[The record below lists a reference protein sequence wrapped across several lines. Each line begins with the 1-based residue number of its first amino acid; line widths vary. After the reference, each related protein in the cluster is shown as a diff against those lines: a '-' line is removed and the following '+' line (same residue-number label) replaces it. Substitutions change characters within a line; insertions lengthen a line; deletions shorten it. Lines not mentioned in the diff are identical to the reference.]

1 MKPGKKDMDEQI
13 FSEIYV
19 NYYSRMLRF
28 ASVYLI
34 NKQDAEN
41 IVQDIFTYLWGNRS
55 LLKEVRQLQAF
66 LFMLVKR
73 RCIDFLRLK
82 INSLA
87 SIGSLGEIE
96 NRELEYKLYSLETL
110 DEDNV
115 TDEEMQRMLHKAIGQ
130 LPEKC
135 RYIFI
140 QAKINHKKYREIADE
155 TGLSIQTIKNQMT
168 IAIGKLQTE
177 LRKLLPF
184 LTFVF
189 GKCLCS

>member
-1 MKPGKKDMDEQI
+1 MEPGKKEIDEQV

-28 ASVYLI
+28 AYAYLM
-34 NKQDAEN
+34 NKEDAEN
-41 IVQDIFTYLWGNRS
+41 IVQDIFAYLWGNRS
-55 LLKEVRQLQAF
+55 LLKEVRHLQAF

-82 INSLA
+82 INNSASSL
-87 SIGSLGEIE
+87 SEIE
-96 NRELEYKLYSLETL
+96 NEELEYKLYSLETL

>member
-1 MKPGKKDMDEQI
+1 MEPGKKEIDEQV

-28 ASVYLI
+28 AYAYLM
-34 NKQDAEN
+34 NKEDAEN
-41 IVQDIFTYLWGNRS
+41 IVQDIFAYLWGNRS
-55 LLKEVRQLQAF
+55 LLKEVRNLQAF

-82 INSLA
+82 INNSASSL
-87 SIGSLGEIE
+87 SEIE
-96 NRELEYKLYSLETL
+96 NEELEYKLYSLETL

-184 LTFVF
+184 LTFVL

>member
-1 MKPGKKDMDEQI
+1 MEPGKKEIDEQV

-28 ASVYLI
+28 AYAYLM
-34 NKQDAEN
+34 NKEDAEN
-41 IVQDIFTYLWGNRS
+41 IVQDIFAYLWGNRS
-55 LLKEVRQLQAF
+55 LLKEVRHLQAF

-82 INSLA
+82 INNSASSL
-87 SIGSLGEIE
+87 SEIE
-96 NRELEYKLYSLETL
+96 NEELEYKLYSLETL
-110 DEDNV
+110 DEESV
-115 TDEEMQRMLHKAIGQ
+115 TEEEMQRMLHKAIGQ

>member
-1 MKPGKKDMDEQI
+1 MEPGKKEIDEQV

-28 ASVYLI
+28 AYAYLM
-34 NKQDAEN
+34 NKEDAEN
-41 IVQDIFTYLWGNRS
+41 IVQDIFAYLWGNRS
-55 LLKEVRQLQAF
+55 LLKEVRHLQAF

-82 INSLA
+82 INNSASSL
-87 SIGSLGEIE
+87 SEIE
-96 NRELEYKLYSLETL
+96 NEELEYKLYSLETL
-110 DEDNV
+110 DEEGV
-115 TDEEMQRMLHKAIGQ
+115 TEEEMQRMLHKAIEH

-140 QAKINHKKYREIADE
+140 QAKINHKKYREIAAE

-177 LRKLLPF
+177 LRRFLPF
-184 LTFVF
+184 LMFVL
-189 GKCLCS
+189 G

>member
-1 MKPGKKDMDEQI
+1 MEPGKKEIDEQV

-28 ASVYLI
+28 AYAYLM
-34 NKQDAEN
+34 NKEDAEN
-41 IVQDIFTYLWGNRS
+41 IVQDIFAYLWGNRS
-55 LLKEVRQLQAF
+55 LLKEVRHLQAF

-82 INSLA
+82 INNSASSL
-87 SIGSLGEIE
+87 SEIE
-96 NRELEYKLYSLETL
+96 NEELEYKLYSLETL

-140 QAKINHKKYREIADE
+140 QAKINHKKYRKIADE

>member
-1 MKPGKKDMDEQI
+1 MEPGKKEIDEQV

-28 ASVYLI
+28 AYAYLM
-34 NKQDAEN
+34 NKEDAEN
-41 IVQDIFTYLWGNRS
+41 IVQDIFAYLWGNRS
-55 LLKEVRQLQAF
+55 LLKEVRHLQAF

-82 INSLA
+82 INNSASSL
-87 SIGSLGEIE
+87 SEIE
-96 NRELEYKLYSLETL
+96 NEELEYKLYSLETL

-115 TDEEMQRMLHKAIGQ
+115 TDEEKQRMLHKAIGQ

>member
-1 MKPGKKDMDEQI
+1 MEPGKKEIDEQV

-28 ASVYLI
+28 AYAYLM
-34 NKQDAEN
+34 NKEDAEN
-41 IVQDIFTYLWGNRS
+41 IVQDIFAYLWGNRS
-55 LLKEVRQLQAF
+55 LLKEVRHLQAF

-82 INSLA
+82 INNSASSL
-87 SIGSLGEIE
+87 SEIE
-96 NRELEYKLYSLETL
+96 NEELEYKLYSLETL
-110 DEDNV
+110 DEEGV
-115 TDEEMQRMLHKAIGQ
+115 TEEEMQRMLHKAIGQ

-140 QAKINHKKYREIADE
+140 QAKINHKKYREIAAE

>member
-1 MKPGKKDMDEQI
+1 MEPGKKEIDEQV

-28 ASVYLI
+28 AYAYLM
-34 NKQDAEN
+34 NKEDAEN
-41 IVQDIFTYLWGNRS
+41 IVQDIFAYLWGNRS
-55 LLKEVRQLQAF
+55 LLKEVRHLQAF

-82 INSLA
+82 INNSASSL
-87 SIGSLGEIE
+87 SEIE
-96 NRELEYKLYSLETL
+96 NEELEYKLYSLETL

-140 QAKINHKKYREIADE
+140 QAKINHKKYWEIADE

-184 LTFVF
+184 LIFVL
-189 GKCLCS
+189 G